1 MIRVNKNTIPF
12 ETRSPFIT
20 SGIRIGTPAATSRG
34 LNENDM
40 ILIASFISKIVEKG
54 EEAVDEVKQSVLAL
68 MAQHPLY

>member
-1 MIRVNKNTIPF
+1 
-12 ETRSPFIT
+12 
-20 SGIRIGTPAATSRG
+20 
-34 LNENDM
+34 M